1 MTERWTFRRLR
12 RFFEPARLRLGAAPP
27 LGGGSSS
34 SGSASRALGLMFGRG
49 GSPLS
54 RAHLGLEGAHLS
66 AHLKA
71 LCALVFEQS
80 EQHLDRGGLLLEG
93 EGRDRR

>member
-1 MTERWTFRRLR
+1 MDLQALAAFLRAGAFASRCCAPAGGRVVVIGLGVQGAGFDVRARRKP
-12 RFFEPARLRLGAAPP
+12 FEP
-27 LGGGSSS
+27 
-34 SGSASRALGLMFGRG
+34 
-49 GSPLS
+49 
-54 RAHLGLEGAHLS
+54 AHLGLEGAHLS

>member
-1 MTERWTFRRLR
+1 MFGPRRKP
-12 RFFEPARLRLGAAPP
+12 FEP
-27 LGGGSSS
+27 
-34 SGSASRALGLMFGRG
+34 
-49 GSPLS
+49 
-54 RAHLGLEGAHLS
+54 AHLGLEGAHLS

>member
-34 SGSASRALGLMFGRG
+34 SGSASRALGFDVRARRK
-49 GSPLS
+49 PFEP
-54 RAHLGLEGAHLS
+54 AHLGLEGAHLS

-80 EQHLDRGGLLLEG
+80 GAAP
-93 EGRDRR
+93 